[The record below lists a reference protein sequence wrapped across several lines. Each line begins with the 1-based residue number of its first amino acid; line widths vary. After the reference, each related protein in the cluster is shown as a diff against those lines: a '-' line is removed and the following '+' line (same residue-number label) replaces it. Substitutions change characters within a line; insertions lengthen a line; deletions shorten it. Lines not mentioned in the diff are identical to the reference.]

1 MSSTELAGLRRRIR
15 SVRRS
20 LRRQLDESQGS
31 WSGLSASCVRQAL
44 LVYVW
49 SQAKTPRHALDAA
62 AAYLSRAAPLV
73 IAQVAVSPKDAFSA
87 LLAATSAALIAR
99 LSTDPPAYE
108 LCQACDFII
117 QYLLHDWVRSQNVEY
132 GVAPTRQQLVRQ
144 ALHFV
149 PDGLPEAVE
158 KRVCLPFHGDPPS
171 QRTYLKRFRKAW
183 NRRIGTLPITVSLP
197 IHVLQ
202 EKAWNWCRVGSVWY
216 QLLRTILEPHFEVRM
231 SQVNRVAPLLGVHFW
246 YPFLGAIFEAIFC
259 FGFCKPGLFFL
270 PVGQLHPARE
280 YFGQHG

>member
-49 SQAKTPRHALDAA
+49 SQAKTSRHALDAA
-62 AAYLSRAAPLV
+62 AANLSRAAPLV

-144 ALHFV
+144 ALLFV

-183 NRRIGTLPITVSLP
+183 NGRIGTLPITVSLP

-216 QLLRTILEPHFEVRM
+216 QILRTILEPHFEVRM